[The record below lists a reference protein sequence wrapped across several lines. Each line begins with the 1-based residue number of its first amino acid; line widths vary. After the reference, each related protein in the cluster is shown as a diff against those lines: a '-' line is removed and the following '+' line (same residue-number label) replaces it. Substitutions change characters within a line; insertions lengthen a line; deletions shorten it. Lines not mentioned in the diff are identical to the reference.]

1 MTLQEKFAQP
11 FDLTDR
17 PNVYDLM
24 PKYGETPKV
33 DYKWEK
39 AVSTWFFSG
48 IEKSAFKV
56 KDGIDANKAF
66 QHLRSIIG
74 SWLPKHEHKT
84 EAAAFLMCAQS
95 WMYAVPPDSNACPL

>member
-1 MTLQEKFAQP
+1 MTLQEKFAKP
-11 FDLTDR
+11 FDLSAETKLFD
-17 PNVYDLM
+17 VYDLM
-24 PKYGETPKV
+24 PKYRESPDV

-66 QHLRSIIG
+66 SHLAAIIS

-84 EAAAFLMCAQS
+84 EAAAFLMSLWFDDVKIPA
-95 WMYAVPPDSNACPL
+95 